1 MRLDN
6 FRLDIGKLKEKFES
20 TAKYIGI
27 YDKIKSH
34 LASICFDENE
44 NNKQLRFDGPM
55 LLGFKQF
62 EATEWVASPM
72 YLLDF
77 ASSEKAQM
85 IKDKLPLSVNI
96 ERSER
101 NRESLK
107 IRGTIYDRDGHTVS
121 PEYLILR
128 LQTLADI
135 GWIQGYSRL
144 MITWTAYECD
154 KRKIRFVVL
163 GNAGGRCRAA
173 GSLVNDVSGGGRVPT
188 SGRE

>member
-1 MRLDN
+1 
-6 FRLDIGKLKEKFES
+6 
-20 TAKYIGI
+20 
-27 YDKIKSH
+27 
-34 LASICFDENE
+34 
-44 NNKQLRFDGPM
+44 M
-55 LLGFKQF
+55 LLGLKQF

-107 IRGTIYDRDGHTVS
+107 IRGTIYDRDGHAVS

-128 LQTLADI
+128 LQTLADE
-135 GWIQGYSRL
+135 QGYWLDSG
-144 MITWTAYECD
+144 IFS
-154 KRKIRFVVL
+154 I
-163 GNAGGRCRAA
+163 
-173 GSLVNDVSGGGRVPT
+173 NDNVDGL
-188 SGRE
+188 

>member
-1 MRLDN
+1 MCIRDRAAIALMSGELMRLDN

-44 NNKQLRFDGPM
+44 NSKQLRFDGPM

-85 IKDKLPLSVNI
+85 IKDKLPLSCLLYTSNA
-96 ERSER
+96 SEWIAQGDKYYNAKNYTSALTYYKQAAEAGNAR
-101 NRESLK
+101 AA
-107 IRGTIYDRDGHTVS
+107 TMV
-121 PEYLILR
+121 
-128 LQTLADI
+128 
-135 GWIQGYSRL
+135 GWIY
-144 MITWTAYECD
+144 
-154 KRKIRFVVL
+154 
-163 GNAGGRCRAA
+163 
-173 GSLVNDVSGGGRVPT
+173 
-188 SGRE
+188 

>member
-1 MRLDN
+1 MSGELMRLDN

-44 NNKQLRFDGPM
+44 NI
-55 LLGFKQF
+55 KQF

-107 IRGTIYDRDGHTVS
+107 IRGTIYDRDGHAVS

-128 LQTLADI
+128 LQTLADE
-135 GWIQGYSRL
+135 QGYWLDSG
-144 MITWTAYECD
+144 IFS
-154 KRKIRFVVL
+154 I
-163 GNAGGRCRAA
+163 
-173 GSLVNDVSGGGRVPT
+173 NDNVDDL
-188 SGRE
+188 